1 VTSFIPSRGV
11 FVSDRRILRKA
22 LRAARAGLSPAE
34 RARSSR
40 QIARWIAGTHWLAPG
55 RRVAIFMSM
64 PEEIDTAPLIELAHR
79 RGCEL
84 FFPRIESLRQ
94 RRLSFTPPG
103 ANLLRNR
110 LGIVEFC
117 GAASKTAAAMQI
129 IFVPLVGFDRRGN
142 RLGMGAGFYDRALAF
157 RRRRRHWRGP
167 LLIGIAHSCQ
177 QTSAI
182 ETLPTDV
189 PLDAIVTERGIGFF
203 RGESA

>member
-1 VTSFIPSRGV
+1 V
-11 FVSDRRILRKA
+11 FDRQILRKA
-22 LRAARAGLSPAE
+22 LRTARAGLSAAE

-40 QIARWIAGTHWLAPG
+40 LIARWIAGTHWLAPG

-94 RRLSFTPPG
+94 RRLGFTPPD

-110 LGIVEFC
+110 LGIVEFG
-117 GAASKTAAAMQI
+117 GAARKAAAAMQI

-157 RRRRRHWRGP
+157 RRRRQHWRGP
-167 LLIGIAHSCQ
+167 VLIGIAHSCPPPS
-177 QTSAI
+177 TI
-182 ETLPTDV
+182 EPLNTDV
-189 PLDAIVTERGIGFF
+189 PLDVIVTERGIGFF
-203 RGESA
+203 RGEKA

>member
-1 VTSFIPSRGV
+1 MTPFIPSRGV
-11 FVSDRRILRKA
+11 FVFDRQILRKA
-22 LRAARAGLSPAE
+22 LRTARAGLSAAE

-40 QIARWIAGTHWLAPG
+40 LIARWIAGTHWLAPG

-84 FFPRIESLRQ
+84 FFPRIENLRQ
-94 RRLSFTPPG
+94 RRLGFTPPD

-110 LGIVEFC
+110 LGIVEFG
-117 GAASKTAAAMQI
+117 GAARKAAAAMQI

-157 RRRRRHWRGP
+157 RRRRQHWRGP
-167 LLIGIAHSCQ
+167 VLIGIAHSCQ
-177 QTSAI
+177 QTSTI
-182 ETLPTDV
+182 EPLNTDV
-189 PLDAIVTERGIGFF
+189 PLDVIVTERGIGFF
-203 RGESA
+203 RGEKA